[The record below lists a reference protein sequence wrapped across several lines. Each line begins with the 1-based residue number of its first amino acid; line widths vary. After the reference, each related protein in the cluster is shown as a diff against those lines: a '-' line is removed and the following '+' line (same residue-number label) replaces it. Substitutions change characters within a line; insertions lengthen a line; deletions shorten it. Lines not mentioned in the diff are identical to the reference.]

1 MQVEN
6 GYFFMDFKGKKVLVT
21 GGSRRG
27 GAAIAMRFA
36 REGASILI
44 HTCSHIDEA
53 QMLLAA
59 LPGEGH
65 QILCADFSRA
75 DAAEKLFAGAG
86 KIDVL
91 VNNASFF
98 RLHPQNTAEENQL
111 FRQINYET
119 PKKLMECFVR
129 QEILSGCVVN
139 ILDAAIWSNRH
150 DAYTESRRALGDLT
164 LDFALRYAA
173 RDLRFNAVAP
183 GPMLP
188 PVELPDSKMEKV
200 LQSVPLR
207 RPARITD
214 YADAVFFLAQCESV
228 TGAILPVDGGEHL
241 VEF

>member
-1 MQVEN
+1 
-6 GYFFMDFKGKKVLVT
+6 MDFKGKKVLIT

-36 REGASILI
+36 REGASVLI
-44 HTCSHIDEA
+44 HAFSHTDEA
-53 QMLLAA
+53 QALLAA
-59 LPGEGH
+59 LPGKDH
-65 QILCADFSRA
+65 KMLCADFSRA

-86 KIDVL
+86 KTDVL

-98 RLHPQNTAEENQL
+98 RLYPQNTEEENQL

-119 PKKLMECFVR
+119 PKKLMELFVR
-129 QEILSGCVVN
+129 QEIPSGCVVN

-150 DAYTESRRALGDLT
+150 DAYTKSRRDLGDLT
-164 LDFALRYAA
+164 FDFALRYAA
-173 RDLRFNAVAP
+173 HNLRFNAVAP

-188 PVELPDSKMEKV
+188 PLELPDSKMEKV

-207 RPARITD
+207 RPVNIAD

-228 TGAILPVDGGEHL
+228 TGAILPVDGGQHL
-241 VEF
+241 AKF